1 MPGRKGHC
9 GCASGVC
16 SCSLGEEWWAPQAT
30 LCRVCSRRLQPR
42 GIRVFR
48 LWAPSLGEVA
58 ELDSPGGEG
67 GDGGGLPRRT
77 WLLWHEMKGQEWGC
91 WQTDRRA
98 EAWGGGRGDNHL
110 QGLPGVDMVECRGR
124 GRSFSPW
131 DQGREPGVGRVP
143 CEVILSSLM
152 PLGTWPQTKQALPG
166 DAPPWPQPVLHLA
179 PILSRAA

>member
-1 MPGRKGHC
+1 MPPV
-9 GCASGVC
+9 CAPLHWVRSG
-16 SCSLGEEWWAPQAT
+16 GP
-30 LCRVCSRRLQPR
+30 PR
-42 GIRVFR
+42 PPRAGS
-48 LWAPSLGEVA
+48 AAGGYG
-58 ELDSPGGEG
+58 PGGSGPPACGLQAWEKLRSWTALG
-67 GDGGGLPRRT
+67 GRGLPRRT
-77 WLLWHEMKGQEWGC
+77 WLLWLEMKGQEWGC

-152 PLGTWPQTKQALPG
+152 PPGTWPQTKQALPG